1 VGAAAIFTGETA
13 MSLEQPEYTVVY
25 KDGDVEYRQ
34 YEPYLVSET
43 IIDSANDYQAAGT
56 EGFRRL
62 FRYITGANAGR
73 QNIAMTAPVAQ
84 TRGEKIAMTV
94 PVQQADSAAG
104 WSVAFMLPS
113 QYTLDDAPVPT
124 DPRVRVRQ
132 VPGRLMAVIRY
143 SGRWTEKNFA
153 AKSEVLQKVMQEESV
168 APLGEVHSALYNAP
182 YTPPFM
188 RRNEV
193 MVEANRLPAQAV
205 KRLEEHQLASY

>member
-1 VGAAAIFTGETA
+1 

-25 KDGDVEYRQ
+25 KDGDVEFRQ

-43 IIDSANDYQAAGT
+43 IIDSKRDYQAAST

-62 FRYITGANAGR
+62 FRYITGANVGR
-73 QNIAMTAPVAQ
+73 QSIAMTVPVAQ
-84 TRGEKIAMTV
+84 AKGEKIAMTV

-113 QYTLDDAPVPT
+113 QYTIDDAPIPT
-124 DPRVRVRQ
+124 DARVRVRQ

-153 AKSEVLQKVMQEESV
+153 AKSEVLRKVMQEESV

-193 MVEANRLPAQAV
+193 MVEVNRLPAQAV
-205 KRLEEHQLASY
+205 KRLEEHQLAAY

>member
-1 VGAAAIFTGETA
+1 MKGLAMIMVCGVALAGGAAPAASDYEGRA
-13 MSLEQPEYTVVY
+13 YRVLEQQGKLELREY
-25 KDGDVEYRQ
+25 DAS
-34 YEPYLVSET
+34 LAVSVPMEN
-43 IIDSANDYQAAGT
+43 SNGA
-56 EGFRRL
+56 FREL
-62 FRYITGANAGR
+62 FRFIS
-73 QNIAMTAPVAQ
+73 
-84 TRGEKIAMTV
+84 GENEENRKIAMTV

-153 AKSEVLQKVMQEESV
+153 AKSEVLRKVMQEESV